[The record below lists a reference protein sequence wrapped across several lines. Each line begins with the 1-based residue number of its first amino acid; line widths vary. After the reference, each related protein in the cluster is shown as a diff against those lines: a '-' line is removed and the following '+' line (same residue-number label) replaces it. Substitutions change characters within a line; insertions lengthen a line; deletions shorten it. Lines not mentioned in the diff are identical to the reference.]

1 MQLKAQEKARE
12 PSLSD
17 ASSPAPSQYPAQE
30 DSSDFT
36 AAEWELDRAA
46 VRRLDYTVLPL
57 AAIAYLLNFLD
68 RSNLGN
74 AKVAGL
80 AKDLHLT
87 SHQYLICVTC
97 TYVLYIVFEMPANLL
112 LKKIGAHIAIPAMI
126 TAWGTVCCLTGLV
139 QNYHGLVA
147 ARLILGMCEA
157 GLFPGL
163 VLYLSMF
170 YRRHE
175 LQTRISLFF
184 SAASLAGA
192 FSGLLAAAIVK
203 LNGKS
208 GQAGWRW
215 IFYLEGLFTALYGI
229 AMFFVFPRSP
239 AHSRFL
245 SPEHKAHI
253 ARRLKLDS
261 PAGVDD
267 FEEKF
272 DWKEVRKAATSPHV
286 ILLFIALF
294 GNGLTL
300 YGFGYFTPTIV
311 QTFGYSPIKTQLLTV
326 PPFILAFL
334 LTMFNAWWSDRYG
347 RRGLCAILMSLLA
360 LAGYISALFTF
371 GRHVA
376 FFLTTLALS
385 VFFKSM
391 AMAVRY
397 TALFL
402 AVSAVYSTAPALV
415 TWLPNNSAGHYRKAT
430 AVAFGFISTN
440 SGGIASTWLFPAN
453 EGPRYYRA
461 SCVLISMTI
470 LIVVACSL
478 NLLYLRRENRK
489 KAERRNTGQSSL
501 DAASWAA
508 EGDRHAHFVYSY

>member
-1 MQLKAQEKARE
+1 MHLKDEEKIRD
-12 PSLSD
+12 PSLAET
-17 ASSPAPSQYPAQE
+17 ASPVPSPEPTQK

-57 AAIAYLLNFLD
+57 AAIAYLLNFID
-68 RSNLGN
+68 RSNL
-74 AKVAGL
+74 VAGL

-87 SHQYLICVTC
+87 SLEYLICVTC
-97 TYVLYIVFEMPANLL
+97 TYVLYIVFEMPSNLM

-147 ARLILGMCEA
+147 ARLILGLCEA
-157 GLFPGL
+157 GLFPGT

-203 LNGKS
+203 LDGKG
-208 GQAGWRW
+208 GQEGWRW

-245 SPEHKAHI
+245 TPEQKAHI
-253 ARRLKLDS
+253 TRRLKLDS

-272 DWKEVRKAATSPHV
+272 SWAECKKAATSPHV

-300 YGFGYFTPTIV
+300 YAFGYFTPTIV
-311 QTFGYSPIKTQLLTV
+311 QTFGYSPIRTQLLTV
-326 PPFILAFL
+326 PPFVLAFL

-347 RRGLCAILMSLLA
+347 RRGLCAILMSVLA
-360 LAGYISALFTF
+360 LVGYIM
-371 GRHVA
+371 
-376 FFLTTLALS
+376 
-385 VFFKSM
+385 FFKSM

-430 AVAFGFISTN
+430 AVALGFISTN

-453 EGPRYYRA
+453 EGPEYRRA
-461 SCVLISMTI
+461 SIVLISMTV
-470 LIVVACSL
+470 LIIVASTL

-489 KAERRNTGQSSL
+489 KAERRAAGQSSL

-508 EGDRHAHFVYSY
+508 EGDKHAHFIYSY